1 MTKDNVN
8 HPSHYNQGGIECIDA
23 LNAMVTGYPD
33 PVCAVLA
40 WQVVKYIWRHPFKAN
55 PVEDL
60 NKAQFYLDRLI
71 QRTIV
76 AGIADK
82 KSEEQLASTTSSSTA
97 DVRTPSEAYLRMK
110 EDFEKHSAGY
120 NSKLGIKGL
129 N

>member
-33 PVCAVLA
+33 PVGAVLA

-60 NKAQFYLDRLI
+60 KKARFYLDRLI
-71 QRTIV
+71 QRVGNET
-76 AGIADK
+76 GG
-82 KSEEQLASTTSSSTA
+82 KSLEEQMASTTSSSTA

-110 EDFEKHSAGY
+110 EDFEKRSQIWEPGV
-120 NSKLGIKGL
+120 KPKGL
-129 N
+129 K

>member
-8 HPSHYNQGGIECIDA
+8 HPAHYNQGGIECIDA

-33 PVCAVLA
+33 PVGAVLA

-60 NKAQFYLDRLI
+60 KKAQFYLERLI
-71 QRTIV
+71 QRVGNET
-76 AGIADK
+76 GGKSLADRLG
-82 KSEEQLASTTSSSTA
+82 SLPI
-97 DVRTPSEAYLRMK
+97 TPCNRPEAPNEAYLRMK
-110 EDFEKHSAGY
+110 EDYERRSQIFEPS
-120 NSKLGIKGL
+120 IPVKGL